1 MDMFQAAKRVPF
13 MTADEVVKM
22 QGQEGITFV
31 DVREPPEWVETGILV
46 GALPVR
52 AVYRDWLPA
61 HFVTHFIVY

>member
-1 MDMFQAAKRVPF
+1 MLQAAKRVPF

-31 DVREPPEWVETGILV
+31 DVREPPEWVETGIVV

-52 AVYRDWLPA
+52 AVYRD
-61 HFVTHFIVY
+61 